1 MATPIKS
8 FFPPIEKKPFLL
20 NKQKKREPSPDVV
33 YRQFFCLPTALAME
47 WGITDERKADRLFL
61 SVMLLEIKSPTNNES
76 QTDGIFPSVKLW
88 NLVIWF
94 QFDYLRKISLEM
106 LSMEIR
112 SQNAMPTAPM
122 DPASNNAA
130 KHWISKHLTFC
141 FVCRIVIKLFCILLQ
156 HIAMCMACFNQKVE

>member
-1 MATPIKS
+1 
-8 FFPPIEKKPFLL
+8 
-20 NKQKKREPSPDVV
+20 
-33 YRQFFCLPTALAME
+33 ME

-76 QTDGIFPSVKLW
+76 QTDEIFPSVKLW
-88 NLVIWF
+88 ILVIWF